1 MMGPVT
7 SVSPV
12 VATAQTAGQHTG
24 NMNGGAGSALHN
36 GARAAP
42 AAAAETAR
50 PVRQPAGS
58 ERPGTAADRPMPAA
72 AAAEPPAM
80 VASARARAEAAQRA
94 YTMAALAAGLNP
106 LIDPVP

>member
-1 MMGPVT
+1 MMGPMN

-24 NMNGGAGSALHN
+24 NMNSGAGSTLHN
-36 GARAAP
+36 GARSAP
-42 AAAAETAR
+42 AAAAEIAR
-50 PVRQPAGS
+50 PVQQVAGS
-58 ERPGTAADRPMPAA
+58 ERPAAPADRPVP